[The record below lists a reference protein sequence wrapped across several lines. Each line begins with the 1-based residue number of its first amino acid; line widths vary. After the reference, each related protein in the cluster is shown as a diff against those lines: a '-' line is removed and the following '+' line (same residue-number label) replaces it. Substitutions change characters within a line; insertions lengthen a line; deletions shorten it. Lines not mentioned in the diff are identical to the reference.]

1 VTRDPARPPA
11 FQPGTY
17 GVIYADPPWQIETWS
32 ARGKGRA
39 AEAYYDT
46 MGLDAI
52 KALPVGIWASRDA
65 VLLLWPHNSMLP
77 QALEVMTAWG
87 FAYKA
92 RGFTWAKTYPE
103 KEDRLFVQPPRFVV
117 GLGKWTR
124 LSTEVCL
131 LGTRGKPRRLN
142 ADVRELV
149 ISARRAHSQKP
160 DELYELIERLAEGP
174 YLELFATRQT
184 PHRSG
189 WQRWFGK
196 DPAPERRWAS
206 GSYPNAVS
214 EDE

>member
-1 VTRDPARPPA
+1 VTRDPTRPPA

-17 GVIYADPPWQIETWS
+17 GVVYADPPGRIETWS

-46 MGLDAI
+46 MDLGAI

-65 VLLLWPHNSMLP
+65 VLLLWAHNSLLP

-87 FAYKA
+87 FTC
-92 RGFTWAKTYPE
+92 GFTWAKTYPE
-103 KEDRLFVQPPRFVV
+103 KEDQLFAQPPRFVV

-131 LGTRGKPRRLN
+131 LGTRGKPHRLN

-149 ISARRAHSQKP
+149 ISARRGHSQKP
-160 DELYELIERLAEGP
+160 DEIYELIERLAEGP
-174 YLELFATRQT
+174 YLELFASRQT

-196 DPAPERRWAS
+196 DPAPERRWGS
-206 GSYPNAVS
+206 GSYPNTAS
-214 EDE
+214 EP